1 MKNVSSGYRVQFGI
15 ITINFITSQVRL
27 SDEQSTVRAV
37 RLQQR
42 KALEGQQ
49 RLVEEDL
56 SRYMY
61 SVRIGSVIHIA
72 LIKCQ
77 THLLLFFQV
86 TERL

>member
-1 MKNVSSGYRVQFGI
+1 MEAVGVLVTTLIKGNMILY
-15 ITINFITSQVRL
+15 TCTPQVNL

-56 SRYMY
+56 SRYMNVQ
-61 SVRIGSVIHIA
+61 SDTVVHTCS
-72 LIKCQ
+72 
-77 THLLLFFQV
+77 
-86 TERL
+86 